1 MQPARDSTDD
11 AEHDPGRDADPD
23 PGHGTE
29 HDAGRDIASPPA
41 PQARSRRWRAMLLAV
56 ACAALAAMPAS
67 AADAPDILVIFADDL
82 GWKDVGFNRGELATP
97 NLDRLAAGGAV
108 LTAFYAQPYSTQ
120 TRAALL
126 TGRYPMRYGLQTGS
140 IRPDSRYGLPVEER
154 TLAQGLKDRGYRTAF
169 LGRWQL
175 GHAKP
180 DYWPTRRGFDYF
192 YGTLS
197 GRVDAQLRKGAK
209 ADWRRNEQ
217 ASKEE
222 GELTALLAKDAVAL
236 IERQDRSV
244 PLFMMIAFTTPALAG
259 APPKERLTQYAG
271 IADPARRSY
280 AASVSALD
288 AAVGQVLAALERRGT
303 LERTLIVFLGDNGGG
318 VPTRFSTA
326 DGEAQSSA
334 ADNGLWREG
343 RGSLYE
349 GGVRVPALAY
359 WPGKIKPGTVV
370 SDPLHVADLYPTL
383 LVRAGAPLDQPKKPD
398 GLDAWPALAEGK
410 RSPHAE
416 ILIAV
421 EDFRGAIRVGEW
433 KLIVHAALPSRYE
446 LFDIANDPEEAD
458 NRAEV
463 YPERVKDLLA
473 RLNAYAY
480 DMAPSKQLEELL
492 AGAGQTGGFWR
503 HNPVKR

>member
-1 MQPARDSTDD
+1 
-11 AEHDPGRDADPD
+11 
-23 PGHGTE
+23 
-29 HDAGRDIASPPA
+29 
-41 PQARSRRWRAMLLAV
+41 
-56 ACAALAAMPAS
+56 
-67 AADAPDILVIFADDL
+67 
-82 GWKDVGFNRGELATP
+82 
-97 NLDRLAAGGAV
+97 
-108 LTAFYAQPYSTQ
+108 
-120 TRAALL
+120 
-126 TGRYPMRYGLQTGS
+126 
-140 IRPDSRYGLPVEER
+140 
-154 TLAQGLKDRGYRTAF
+154 
-169 LGRWQL
+169 
-175 GHAKP
+175 
-180 DYWPTRRGFDYF
+180 
-192 YGTLS
+192 
-197 GRVDAQLRKGAK
+197 
-209 ADWRRNEQ
+209 
-217 ASKEE
+217 
-222 GELTALLAKDAVAL
+222 
-236 IERQDRSV
+236 
-244 PLFMMIAFTTPALAG
+244 
-259 APPKERLTQYAG
+259 
-271 IADPARRSY
+271 
-280 AASVSALD
+280 VSALD
-288 AAVGQVLAALERRGT
+288 AAVGQVVAALERRGT

-318 VPTRFSTA
+318 VPTRFPTA
-326 DGEAQSSA
+326 DGAGQSSA

-359 WPGKIKPGTVV
+359 WPGRINPGTVV

-416 ILIAV
+416 ILIDV

-458 NRAEV
+458 NRAEA
-463 YPERVKDLLA
+463 YPDRVKDLLA